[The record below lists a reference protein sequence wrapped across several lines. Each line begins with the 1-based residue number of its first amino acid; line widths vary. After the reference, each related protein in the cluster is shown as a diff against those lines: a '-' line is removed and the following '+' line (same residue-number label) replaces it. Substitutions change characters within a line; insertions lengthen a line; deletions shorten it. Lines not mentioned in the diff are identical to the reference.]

1 MTTFS
6 CFLAGSGA
14 SAFAIAAAGLAAGSG
29 EMGAGDDCAAEAG
42 GLPLCIC
49 GLARGSRKGLSEAA
63 VFPKGCRRRR
73 LTVGST
79 SGDSA
84 RAHGARWRARHGIA
98 LYSEWNFSM
107 GRRRNG
113 DRPVVTSRRTKQEVC
128 KRQGDDERAGEHGR
142 RESVDFRRLMHFMH
156 GGCGFSKG
164 AIRPKLVVLICIR
177 DLLNISMQILPTN
190 PSAETSAAASPKQV
204 LLHEEGHR
212 LEVHI
217 VRPSLNLPNN
227 DIAEN
232 VSAGKS
238 FTKRHRRG
246 RVCNRSV
253 RACPACIP
261 TAPYRRRG
269 SRRNDVTPQSFVSG
283 TTIANTSSKP
293 ASRELVTHIFRPDSF
308 QPPSTFFV
316 RVRSENAS
324 LPEANSERLKATS
337 VSFAGRA

>member
-63 VFPKGCRRRR
+63 VLPKGCRRRR

-128 KRQGDDERAGEHGR
+128 KRQGDDERAGEHDSR
-142 RESVDFRRLMHFMH
+142 KSVDFRRVMHFMH
-156 GGCGFSKG
+156 GGCGFSKRG
-164 AIRPKLVVLICIR
+164 HQAETCRSDLHSGFAQHFHANSSNQSVSR
-177 DLLNISMQILPTN
+177 DLGGRFTQ
-190 PSAETSAAASPKQV
+190 ASP
-204 LLHEEGHR
+204 
-212 LEVHI
+212 
-217 VRPSLNLPNN
+217 PP
-227 DIAEN
+227 
-232 VSAGKS
+232 
-238 FTKRHRRG
+238 
-246 RVCNRSV
+246 
-253 RACPACIP
+253 
-261 TAPYRRRG
+261 RRR
-269 SRRNDVTPQSFVSG
+269 
-283 TTIANTSSKP
+283 
-293 ASRELVTHIFRPDSF
+293 
-308 QPPSTFFV
+308 PP
-316 RVRSENAS
+316 
-324 LPEANSERLKATS
+324 P
-337 VSFAGRA
+337 